1 MGKIVFDIKKDGLS
15 ADTKCSLKEIVDAL
29 PAIHQSLLIDLSKI
43 LPQKDSIAVSFLA
56 FLSAMDE
63 MEVPQDVMFAALN
76 AAVIARKEACE
87 DDN

>member
-15 ADTKCSLKEIVDAL
+15 ADTKCSLNEIVDAL

-43 LPQKDSIAVSFLA
+43 LPQKYSIAVSFLA

-63 MEVPQDVMFAALN
+63 MEVPQDVMFDALN
-76 AAVIARKEACE
+76 AAVHARKEACE

>member
-29 PAIHQSLLIDLSKI
+29 PSIHQSLLIDLSKI
-43 LPQKDSIAVSFLA
+43 LPQKDSIAISFLA

-63 MEVPQDVMFAALN
+63 MKVPQDVMSAALN
-76 AAVIARKEACE
+76 AAVNARKEVCE
-87 DDN
+87 